1 MNLKNHF
8 AVRTIGLGCLVLV
21 LALSP
26 PAVRAEAASYIVNT
40 TDDINDGACNAAR
53 CSLRGAIRASNAS
66 AGPDT
71 IGFSSLCPVPLTAIL
86 IQDAS
91 CRAGPGNQGYRVVTS
106 FAAGEP
112 AVNHLQYTR
121 QAAEG

>member
-21 LALSP
+21 LVLALSL

-40 TDDINDGACNAAR
+40 TDDINDGACNAAH
-53 CSLRGAIRASNAS
+53 CSLREAIRASNAS

-91 CRAGPGNQGYRVVTS
+91 RRAGPGNRAIAS
-106 FAAGEP
+106 SHPSPRAS
-112 AVNHLQYTR
+112 R
-121 QAAEG
+121 R